1 MGIIRKTLSVA
12 SFAAGVPVVQFRSD
26 TERVAYQVKRLRQDL
41 NRQASESHGQV
52 EYVPLAEEYDAA
64 YAADSREIY
73 EANAPFVHSV
83 LGRCSVVGTPF

>member
-41 NRQASESHGQV
+41 NRQASEIHGQV
-52 EYVPLAEEYDAA
+52 EYVPLVGEFDAA
-64 YAADSREIY
+64 YAATEESKH
-73 EANAPFVHSV
+73 ASATFVNSV